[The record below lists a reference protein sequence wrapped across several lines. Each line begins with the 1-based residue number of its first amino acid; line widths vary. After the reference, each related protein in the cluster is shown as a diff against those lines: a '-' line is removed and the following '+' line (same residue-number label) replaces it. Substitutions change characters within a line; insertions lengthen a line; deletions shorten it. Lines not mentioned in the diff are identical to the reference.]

1 MYLEWF
7 SVMFGIVE
15 GGSKIL
21 SIWSDSMCAQGLGLL
36 LPEELNSSG
45 LSKPGFECNGRRRRL
60 RKVI

>member
-45 LSKPGFECNGRRRRL
+45 LRMQWAAA
-60 RKVI
+60 